1 MCVHTNLDHLE
12 GHSYSNGGEGGG
24 GVGNEGRVKEE
35 GKEGRK
41 KGGRGRE
48 AGGKGAA
55 RIKGRDKITYTLH

>member
-1 MCVHTNLDHLE
+1 M
-12 GHSYSNGGEGGG
+12 
-24 GVGNEGRVKEE
+24 GNEGRVKEE